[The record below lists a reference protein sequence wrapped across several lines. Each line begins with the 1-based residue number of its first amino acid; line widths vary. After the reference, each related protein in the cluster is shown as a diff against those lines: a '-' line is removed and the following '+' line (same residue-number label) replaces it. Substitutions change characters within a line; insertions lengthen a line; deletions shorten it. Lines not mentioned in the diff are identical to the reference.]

1 MKIIV
6 TGASGFIGKHL
17 INKLL
22 SMNVETCGVSRKP
35 INIQNAITV
44 KSYYDTPVGDILIH
58 LAENSNRTRENQ
70 INQSTTIIKHLSSKG
85 FKRIIYVSSVAVY
98 GDKSLKPHKPN
109 EKVFPHDN
117 YSKYKIACEKLINEK
132 EGVVARM
139 SNIYGPGMSENN
151 VFSKIIKQISPNNSI
166 KIWSDKPIRDFLWVE
181 DAADALVKM
190 ALGSEIGIF
199 NVASG
204 RSVSIKELIHI
215 IVNTYGL
222 KSDYSL
228 ELTKNIDKA
237 STLAV
242 DISKTCKVFEWMPK
256 KKLEDGIKELLKRT
270 G

>member
-1 MKIIV
+1 MKIVV

-22 SMNVETCGVSRKP
+22 SMNVETCGVSRQP
-35 INIQNAITV
+35 INFYNAVNV
-44 KSYYDTPVGDILIH
+44 KSYYDTPAGDILIH
-58 LAENSNRTRENQ
+58 LAENSNRTKENET
-70 INQSTTIIKHLSSKG
+70 NQSTTIIKHLSSKG

-98 GDKSLKPHKPN
+98 GDKSLKPHKPG
-109 EKVFPHDN
+109 EKVFPYDN
-117 YSKYKIACEKLINEK
+117 YSKYKIACEKLISEK

-139 SNIYGPGMSENN
+139 SNIYGPGMSKNN
-151 VFSKIIKQISPNNSI
+151 VFSNIIRQISPNKNM

-181 DAADALVKM
+181 DAVDALVKM

-204 RSVSIKELIHI
+204 RAVSIKELIHI

-222 KSDYSL
+222 KGNYSV
-228 ELTKNIDKA
+228 ELTKKIDKQ
-237 STLAV
+237 STIAV
-242 DISKTCKVFEWMPK
+242 DISKTCEIFEWMPK
-256 KKLEDGIKELLKRT
+256 KKLEEGIKELLKRT